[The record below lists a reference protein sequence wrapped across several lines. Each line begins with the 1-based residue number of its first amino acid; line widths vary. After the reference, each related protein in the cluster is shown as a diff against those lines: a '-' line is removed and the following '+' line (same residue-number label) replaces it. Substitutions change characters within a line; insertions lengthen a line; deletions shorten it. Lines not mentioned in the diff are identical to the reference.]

1 MAVIRL
7 INRENI
13 GACGTLVRAMHADR
27 KRVFVDTLK
36 WDIPHDDVI
45 ESDEFDDDSAEY
57 LVVQDAQGGDH
68 VASLRMLRT
77 DRPHLLSQVFARLCE
92 GEVPR
97 GPDVREITRLCLSPR
112 RRAGERL
119 QARNLLARAIVEY
132 GLLMGISRYTAVC
145 EMAFLSQLLSAG
157 WRCDPLGMPQVV
169 DGALVGAVEI
179 GISAETYQMMVAS
192 WRCNSPRL
200 NVIEFDTPLA
210 A

>member
-1 MAVIRL
+1 
-7 INRENI
+7 
-13 GACGTLVRAMHADR
+13 MHADR

-36 WDIPHDDVI
+36 WDIPHDEVI
-45 ESDEFDDDSAEY
+45 ESDEFDDDEAEY
-57 LVVQDAQGGDH
+57 LIVQDPQSGDH

-97 GPDVREITRLCLSPR
+97 GPEVREITRLCLSPR

-132 GLLMGISRYTAVC
+132 GLLMGIARYTAVC

-169 DGALVGAVEI
+169 DGTLVGAVEI
-179 GISAETYQMMVAS
+179 GISPETYQMMVSS
-192 WRCNSPRL
+192 WRCNPPVM

>member
-1 MAVIRL
+1 MIRL
-7 INRENI
+7 INRDNI
-13 GACGTLVRAMHADR
+13 HACGTLVRSMHADR

-36 WDIPHDDVI
+36 WNIPHDDVI
-45 ESDEFDDDSAEY
+45 ECDQFDDGDAEY
-57 LVVQDAQGGDH
+57 LVVQDQQTGDH
-68 VASLRMLRT
+68 IASLRMLRT
-77 DRPHLLSQVFARLCE
+77 DRPHLLSEMFARLCE

-112 RRAGERL
+112 RRAGERV

-132 GLLMGISRYTAVC
+132 ALMMGISRYTAVC

-169 DGALVGAVEI
+169 DGSLVGAVQI
-179 GISAETYQMMVAS
+179 GISPETYQMMIAS
-192 WRCNSPRL
+192 WRCNSPSL
-200 NVIEFDTPLA
+200 SVIEYDAPMA